1 MRIIDIE
8 NYSVVAG
15 IEKYSLKVVDIV
27 QLKKFSYRVEV
38 SKLKGVNS

>member
-8 NYSVVAG
+8 NYSVVTG
-15 IEKYSLKVVDIV
+15 IEKYSKVVDIV
-27 QLKKFSYRVEV
+27 QLKKFSYWVEV